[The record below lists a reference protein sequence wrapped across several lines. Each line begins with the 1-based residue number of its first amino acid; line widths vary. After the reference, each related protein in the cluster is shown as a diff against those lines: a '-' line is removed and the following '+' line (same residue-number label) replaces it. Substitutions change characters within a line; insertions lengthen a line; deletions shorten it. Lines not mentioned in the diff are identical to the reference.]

1 MLALVR
7 YKFTQNSKTS
17 TKIFVLATFAKI
29 GNTCNNY
36 SLKKAYE
43 INKTAFVIEIC
54 TINPLV

>member
-17 TKIFVLATFAKI
+17 TRILVLATFAKI

-43 INKTAFVIEIC
+43 INKTAFVIEI
-54 TINPLV
+54 P